1 MVVKLHLGVKGGDA
15 EAPTHPPHL
24 SPSSFTHSPHLPPPT
39 HTPFHVSRRYPPQ
52 ADQALLEPKRG
63 FLGMMGERGVGG
75 SKCGSTAAVALLY
88 TAPKGGRWVEVEVEV
103 EVTWV

>member
-1 MVVKLHLGVKGGDA
+1 M
-15 EAPTHPPHL
+15 
-24 SPSSFTHSPHLPPPT
+24 
-39 HTPFHVSRRYPPQ
+39 SRRYPPQ

-103 EVTWV
+103 EVTWVSGLGGGGGGLEPRHRRP